1 MESRMKKYIR
11 KIIYDQLTVQYLIDL
26 SDIVDELGWKEGDV
40 IEWIDNKDG
49 TFTLR
54 KKEEEKKED

>member
-1 MESRMKKYIR
+1 MKKYIR
-11 KIIYDQLTVQYLIDL
+11 KVIYDQLTVQYLIDL

-40 IEWIDNKDG
+40 IEWIDNKNG
-49 TFTLR
+49 TYTLV

>member
-1 MESRMKKYIR
+1 MKKYIR